1 MMGEGEMK
9 MFEGKN
15 RKGFTLVEIIVVLVI
30 LAILAAFT
38 IPAMLGF
45 VEDARKSSIL
55 AEGHEVLT
63 AFQTSFTEEYGGGFN
78 DGGSTKYYLNGDKT
92 TTAYYLINNW
102 SFYTKEGDNGY
113 NLNDSSNKIAKKML
127 NFINSDVNY
136 YNKVDYMG
144 KTLSEIKSN
153 TIKGS
158 NSAKFAMVV
167 IYKSDGSIK
176 DFYYYRN
183 GYLWVMKDGQSSIYS
198 ATTDPKI
205 KFPSYDAG
213 TNKFDDALQ

>member
-102 SFYTKEGDNGY
+102 SFYNTPKDDK
-113 NLNDSSNKIAKKML
+113 DSSNLIAKRML

-136 YNKVDYMG
+136 YNNVNYMG
-144 KTLSEIKSN
+144 KTLSEIKSKIIN
-153 TIKGS
+153 GS

-183 GYLWVMKDGQSSIYS
+183 GYLWVMKDGQSTIYS

-213 TNKFDDALQ
+213 KNKFDDALQ